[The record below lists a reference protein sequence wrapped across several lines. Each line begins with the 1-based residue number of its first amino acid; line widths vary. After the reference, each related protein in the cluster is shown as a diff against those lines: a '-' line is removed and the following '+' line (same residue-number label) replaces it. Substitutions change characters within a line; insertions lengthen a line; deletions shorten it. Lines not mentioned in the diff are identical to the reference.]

1 MEGRPADDTRESDF
15 RIIDA
20 ALEEQGLP
28 DIVDPFN

>member
-1 MEGRPADDTRESDF
+1 MEGRPDDTPESDF
-15 RIIDA
+15 PINDA